1 MKNHERSI
9 EHHQSQANPAPKQ
22 NLPKKSQI
30 LVKSIGPIWFWEY
43 HGDGLDFEEMLID
56 VTAET
61 ASKEWEIKLVLDSR
75 TQAEEFITKLR
86 GALAQESE
94 EATGTPTDPK
104 DEDELHELN

>member
-43 HGDGLDFEEMLID
+43 HGDGLNFEEMLID